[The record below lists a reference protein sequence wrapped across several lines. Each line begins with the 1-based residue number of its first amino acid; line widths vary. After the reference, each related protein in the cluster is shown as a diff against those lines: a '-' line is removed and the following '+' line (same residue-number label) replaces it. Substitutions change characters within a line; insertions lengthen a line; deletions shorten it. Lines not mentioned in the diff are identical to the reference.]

1 MTIRIPKNG
10 YIGPFRVRDIPIH
23 VHWTFPV
30 GGLFVAFFLGNVS
43 WKTAIPL
50 VVAYTTLILVH
61 ELGHA
66 FGARIASSKVHAVL
80 VTAAGGWCFAD
91 EPDSFWSRFA
101 FYAGG
106 IAAQILVLLITAIL
120 VALFGNPN
128 SLVLNSFVLVFTVVN
143 VILIIINIIPTEG
156 TDGQKLWGLLKER
169 LNAA

>member
-10 YIGPFRVRDIPIH
+10 YIGPFHVREVPIYI
-23 VHWTFPV
+23 HWTFPA
-30 GGLFVAFFLGNVS
+30 GGLFVAFFLGNVT

-50 VVAYTTLILVH
+50 VVAYTMLVLVH

-66 FGARIASSKVHAVL
+66 VAARIASSKVHAVL

-91 EPDSFWSRFA
+91 EPRSFGFRLA

-106 IAAQILVLLITAIL
+106 IIAQILVLLVTVIL
-120 VALFGNPN
+120 VVLLDNPK
-128 SLVLNSFVLVFTVVN
+128 SVVLNCFVLVFTIIN
-143 VILIIINIIPTEG
+143 VILIIINIVPTEG
-156 TDGQKLWGLLKER
+156 TDGKKLWGLLKKH

>member
-10 YIGPFRVRDIPIH
+10 YIGPFRIRDVPIH
-23 VHWTFPV
+23 IHWTFPV

-50 VVAYTTLILVH
+50 AAAYTALILVH

-66 FGARIASSKVHAVL
+66 IAAKMSAQKVHAVL

-91 EPDSFWSRFA
+91 EPHSFESRLA
-101 FYAGG
+101 YYAGG
-106 IAAQILVLLITAIL
+106 IVAQVLALLVTVTLIS
-120 VALFGNPN
+120 LFGNPA
-128 SLVLNSFVLVFTVVN
+128 SLALNCFVLVFTIVN
-143 VILIIINIIPTEG
+143 VILIIINIVPSEG
-156 TDGQKLWGLLKER
+156 TDGKKLWGLLKER

>member
-10 YIGPFRVRDIPIH
+10 YIGPFRVRNVPIH

-50 VVAYTTLILVH
+50 VAAYTALILVH

-66 FGARIASSKVHAVL
+66 FAAKIASSKVHAVL

-91 EPDSFWSRFA
+91 EPDSFRSRFA

-106 IAAQILVLLITAIL
+106 IAAQILALLVTATL
-120 VALFGNPN
+120 VALFGNPD
-128 SLVLNSFVLVFTVVN
+128 SFVLNAFVLVFTIVN
-143 VILIIINIIPTEG
+143 VILIIINMIPMEG
-156 TDGQKLWGLLKER
+156 TDGQKLWGLLKGR
-169 LNAA
+169 